1 MANVTFGFPN
11 WCAGSTVATPTVA
24 AYGGWTAGLPAANVL
39 TPKLAEIARS
49 TDATTANTKLRID
62 LGAPRDIWMVAI
74 PKSNVSVAGLIRVR
88 LFSDSGYSTE
98 VATTGWLDYW
108 ADVYAWGARPW
119 GSSGLFSSKFSAEE
133 AAGYPAVWY
142 YVFSALKIARYLEIE
157 FDDTA
162 NADGYIDV
170 SRVVAAPA
178 WQAVINPI
186 YGQTS
191 IRWESASTVR
201 RSRTGVKIVDRRPAR
216 RVAVCAFDSVS
227 YTEGF
232 TYPFEM
238 SRRLDLDG
246 EVFFITDPDDTVQ
259 TLRRAFLAN
268 LRVLPDLAYSTFEE
282 FSTVIEIE
290 EVL

>member
-1 MANVTFGFPN
+1 MANVTYGFPN
-11 WCAGSTVATPTVA
+11 WCAGSTTATASVA

-39 TPKLAEIARS
+39 NPKLAKVARS

-62 LGAPRDIWMVAI
+62 LGAPRDIRLVAV
-74 PKSNVSVAGLIRVR
+74 PRSNVSVDGLIRVR
-88 LFSDSGYSTE
+88 LFSDAGYSTE
-98 VATTGWLDYW
+98 VATTGWVDYW
-108 ADVYAWGARPW
+108 ADVYEWGARPW
-119 GSSGLFSSKFSAEE
+119 GSPGLFSPKFSAEE

-142 YVFSALKIARYLEIE
+142 HVFDALNVARYLEIE

-162 NADGYIDV
+162 NAAGYLDV
-170 SRVVAAPA
+170 ARVVVAPA
-178 WQAVINPI
+178 WQATINPI

-201 RSRTGVKIVDRRPAR
+201 RSRTGVRIVDRRPGR
-216 RVAVCAFDSVS
+216 RFAVCAFDSVS
-227 YTEGF
+227 HTEGF

-238 SRRLDLDG
+238 ARRLDLDG
-246 EVFFITDPDDTVQ
+246 EVFFVTDPADTEQ
-259 TLRRAFLAN
+259 ALRRAFLAN
-268 LRVLPDLAYSTFEE
+268 LRVLPELTYSTFEE